1 MSNRRGAEMTSK
13 LATIADNPNPDGSY
27 DAVFAHNDELIEFN
41 IPLQRVQELVAKFQA
56 QIFELSPQMQ
66 CPQLAV
72 HRIEVARKETTC
84 ELMVSTVQTGTVVLA
99 MSNADLRQMKKEI
112 DRVLAYRAN

>member
-1 MSNRRGAEMTSK
+1 
-13 LATIADNPNPDGSY
+13 
-27 DAVFAHNDELIEFN
+27 
-41 IPLQRVQELVAKFQA
+41 
-56 QIFELSPQMQ
+56 MQ